1 MKQGRI
7 IILSGPSGV
16 GKGTVL
22 KQVMQSDDSLRFS
35 VSATTRPIRPNEI
48 DGVHYFFMDK
58 AHFEGMIERGEL
70 LEHANYAGNYYGT
83 PEKTVNDALAQ
94 GMSVVLEI
102 EVQGALQVMRRRPDA
117 ISIFVAPPSFAELR
131 HRLLTRG
138 DTAPEIAERRL
149 AIAREECLAA
159 EQYQYIVVNDT
170 VEHAAA
176 QIRAI
181 LAAEDCRSKY
191 RFQSLKEEL

>member
-35 VSATTRPIRPNEI
+35 VSATTRSIRPNEI

-70 LEHANYAGNYYGT
+70 LEHASYAGNYYGT
-83 PEKTVNDALAQ
+83 PEKAVNDALAQ
-94 GMSVVLEI
+94 GVSVVLEI

-181 LAAEDCRSKY
+181 LAAEDCRSQY